1 MGAMAGFIWFVAL
14 IMGGMALLVALAL
27 IARNKYIASGQEEGE

>member
-14 IMGGMALLVALAL
+14 IMGGISAAVIVAL
-27 IARNKYIASGQEEGE
+27 IARNNYIASGQEEGE